1 VSFAEHTLASA
12 VVLAT
17 PLVLA
22 TLGGLINYVGGVVN
36 IGLESKMLAGA
47 FAAVLVSWKTGSLTL
62 AVIAGMAAG
71 AAVAVPFTLIVTRL
85 HANEI
90 IVGLGLNLLVAALI
104 GYLLPV
110 VFGVYGAL
118 NPDNLATLPNVRI
131 PGVDGVPILGA
142 IVSDK
147 TPLTYVAFAAIPAV
161 AWMLR
166 RTVWGVRLRAAGERP
181 DAARAA
187 GLRPL
192 RARDL
197 STVVAGMFAGLAGA
211 QLSIGIV
218 GLFTTGMTAGRGYI
232 ALAAFYFGAGRPW
245 PSAAAAFL
253 FGLVDALQ
261 VRLPDGWLPTQV
273 LTMLPYLAVVAALTL
288 VGIARLRRA
297 GGGAVA

>member
-1 VSFAEHTLASA
+1 MSFADHTLASA

-22 TLGGLINYVGGVVN
+22 TLGGLVNYVGGVVN

-47 FAAVLVSWKTGSLTL
+47 FAAVLVSWKTGSVTL
-62 AVIAGMAAG
+62 AVLAGMLAG
-71 AAVAVPFTLIVTRL
+71 AAVAIPFTLIVTRL

-118 NPDNLATLPNVRI
+118 NPDNLATLPNVHI
-131 PGVDGVPILGA
+131 PGIAGVPILGA

-161 AWMLR
+161 AWTLR

-197 STVVAGMFAGLAGA
+197 STIVAGLFAGLAGA

-261 VRLPDGWLPTQV
+261 VRLPDAWLPPQV

-288 VGIARLRRA
+288 LGIARVRRLK
-297 GGGAVA
+297 GAPA

>member
-1 VSFAEHTLASA
+1 MSFADHTLASA

-22 TLGGLINYVGGVVN
+22 TLGGLINYAGGVVN

-47 FAAVLVSWKTGSLTL
+47 FAAVLVSWKTGSVTL
-62 AVIAGMAAG
+62 AVLAGMLAG
-71 AAVAVPFTLIVTRL
+71 AAVAIPFTLIVTRL

-118 NPDNLATLPNVRI
+118 NPDNLPTLPNVRI

-147 TPLTYVAFAAIPAV
+147 TPLTYLAFAAIPAV
-161 AWMLR
+161 AWALR

-187 GLRPL
+187 GLRPR

-197 STVVAGMFAGLAGA
+197 STIVAGLFCGLAGA

-261 VRLPDGWLPTQV
+261 VRLPDAWLPPQV
-273 LTMLPYLAVVAALTL
+273 LAMLPYLAVVAALTL
-288 VGIARLRRA
+288 VGIARARGLK
-297 GGGAVA
+297 GAVA